1 METNNTQNFKYRK
14 LNPHIREDIYK
25 YLEIQNKLNHFLN
38 SKAKPLTEDQI
49 KWLRIRMGA
58 FELLDD
64 YKGKDKELA
73 TRLDEQADEIC
84 YFCELNNEVIGFC
97 AICTYHIVDGER
109 PNDAIGII
117 SDIYVD
123 EQYRNGEIAYNLL
136 QYALEELIKA
146 NKTSAIMI
154 VQEDNPNRFLH
165 FALADRVLSTDI
177 ISRKNKTKTIN
188 YELLISDILKI
199 KSLSSRDLAR
209 RAIKIKKQFNNGL
222 ELVNSYNN

>member
-1 METNNTQNFKYRK
+1 METTKLQNFKYRK
-14 LNPHIREDIYK
+14 LNPHIREDIDE
-25 YLEIQNKLNHFLN
+25 YLKIQNKLNNFLN

-84 YFCELNNEVIGFC
+84 YFCELDNEIVGFC

-109 PNDAIGII
+109 PDDDIGII

-123 EQYRNGEIAYNLL
+123 ERFRNGEIAYNLL
-136 QYALEELIKA
+136 QYALDELIKA

-165 FALADRVLSTDI
+165 FALADKILRTDI

-188 YELLISDILKI
+188 YELLISDILKV
-199 KSLSSRDLAR
+199 KTLSSRDLAR
-209 RAIKIKKQFNNGL
+209 RAIKIKKHFNNGL
-222 ELVNSYNN
+222 ELVNAYNK